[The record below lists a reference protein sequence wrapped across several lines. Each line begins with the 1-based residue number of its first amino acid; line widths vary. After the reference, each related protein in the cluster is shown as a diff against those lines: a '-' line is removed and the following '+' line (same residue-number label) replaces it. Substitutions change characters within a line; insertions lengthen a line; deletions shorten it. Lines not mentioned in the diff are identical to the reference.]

1 MTIAEVSK
9 EYDITADTLRY
20 YERIG
25 LIPPVTRSPSGNRDY
40 GQEDLNWVMFIKCM
54 RKAGLSIEA
63 LIEYVSLF
71 RQGESTVAAR
81 KALLIEERASLAA
94 RIADMQETMSYLD
107 NKIDHYDET
116 MRRCEAKLTGK

>member
-40 GQEDLNWVMFIKCM
+40 GQEDLNWVMFIKFM